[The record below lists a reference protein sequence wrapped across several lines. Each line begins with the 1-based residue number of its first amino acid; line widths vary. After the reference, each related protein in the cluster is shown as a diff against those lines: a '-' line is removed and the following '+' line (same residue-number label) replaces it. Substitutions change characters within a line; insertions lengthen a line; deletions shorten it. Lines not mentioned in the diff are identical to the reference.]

1 MRTHT
6 GMRRQRISVKAQ
18 GSSQAAQLSF
28 AKEETRQMLTN
39 LARGHPTQRTFLLH
53 ISCQDL
59 AHA

>member
-1 MRTHT
+1 
-6 GMRRQRISVKAQ
+6 MRRQRISVKAQ
-18 GSSQAAQLSF
+18 DSSQAAQLSF
-28 AKEETRQMLTN
+28 AKEETLARQMLTN